1 VFGSVS
7 RRGALC
13 SINKPSTFER
23 RGKCLYSFFTIKLNK
38 LAYDFVESATQQ
50 PQITLRGQLDIVH
63 HGVASQPLQQCYG
76 SIGHDFLETHIYII
90 GACGRE

>member
-1 VFGSVS
+1 VYSVFGSVS

-63 HGVASQPLQQCYG
+63 HGVASQL
-76 SIGHDFLETHIYII
+76 LRVNR
-90 GACGRE
+90 A